1 MQQPIREPQTEEEA
15 QDLKRFLEEGAE
27 TAVETTRTFR
37 PADLPGVLEDVAV
50 IPFDVS
56 GEELVA
62 ELAGEEDQLVLD
74 IEVAGVTSSEDPPLL
89 VFTGT
94 REAGAAEAAEG
105 DPGFVGALAFF
116 VGSSERAVPHE
127 MTFRFRLNI
136 TAAVRAET
144 APVPFAVSLIPTP
157 VLDRQLEPALTVAA
171 AEIQLVRSVV
181 AG

>member
-1 MQQPIREPQTEEEA
+1 MQEPKREPQTEEEA

-37 PADLPGVLEDVAV
+37 PADVPDALQDVGLIRFEV
-50 IPFDVS
+50 T

-62 ELAGEEDQLVLD
+62 ELAGEDDQLVLD
-74 IEVAGVTSSEDPPLL
+74 VEIAGVRSSEDPPLL
-89 VFTGT
+89 VFTGA
-94 REAGAAEAAEG
+94 RDADAAGRVEG

-116 VGSSERAVPHE
+116 VGSGDGSHE

-136 TAAVRAET
+136 TAAVLSDPAPGPFAMSLVPAPPAET
-144 APVPFAVSLIPTP
+144 RS
-157 VLDRQLEPALTVAA
+157 DNALTLSS

-181 AG
+181 EA